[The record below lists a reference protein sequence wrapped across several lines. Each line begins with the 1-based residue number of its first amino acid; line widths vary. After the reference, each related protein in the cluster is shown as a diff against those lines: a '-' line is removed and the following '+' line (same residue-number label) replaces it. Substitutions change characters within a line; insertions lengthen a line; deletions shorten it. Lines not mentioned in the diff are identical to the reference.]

1 MNYLKAY
8 CNLIRKTENRT
19 PPEGY
24 TEKHHTFPKSI
35 FGKNNRVVVLTAR
48 EHYIAHA
55 LLEKIC
61 LKRYGINDEKTRK
74 MTYSHWMM
82 KVGMDGR
89 HKRYY
94 NSILYENLKNRWSKS
109 LSGKNNPFYGKK
121 HTEEMIKFFS
131 ESQRGENHH
140 NYGKSLSAEHRKKIA
155 DAHKGKN
162 KPLLTEEHKE
172 KLRQV
177 NTGRNHTEETKLKM
191 SLSKSGKN
199 NYNYGKE
206 LTIECKRKLSEN
218 MKNKKWWNNGKICVR
233 SEECPNDGWVLG
245 RKLKKDT

>member
-1 MNYLKAY
+1 MNYLKVY
-8 CNLIRKTENRT
+8 CNLIRKAENRT

-24 TEKHHTFPKSI
+24 TEKHHTFPVSI
-35 FGKNNRVVVLTAR
+35 FGKNNRLVVLTAR

-61 LKRYGINDEKTRK
+61 IKRYGIDDKKTRK

-82 KVGMDGR
+82 KVGEDGR
-89 HKRYY
+89 HKRYC

-109 LSGKNNPFYGKK
+109 LSGNNNPFYGKK
-121 HTEEMIKFFS
+121 HTKEMIKFFS
-131 ESQRGENHH
+131 ESQKGEKHH
-140 NYGKSLSAEHRKKIA
+140 NYGKSLSVEHRKKIA

-162 KPLLTEEHKE
+162 KPLLTEKHKE
-172 KLRQV
+172 KLRQSS
-177 NTGRNHTEETKLKM
+177 TGRKHTEETKLKI
-191 SLSKSGKN
+191 SLSKSGEN

-218 MKNKKWWNNGKICVR
+218 MKNKKWWNNGKICIR
-233 SEECPNDGWVLG
+233 SEECPGDSWVAG